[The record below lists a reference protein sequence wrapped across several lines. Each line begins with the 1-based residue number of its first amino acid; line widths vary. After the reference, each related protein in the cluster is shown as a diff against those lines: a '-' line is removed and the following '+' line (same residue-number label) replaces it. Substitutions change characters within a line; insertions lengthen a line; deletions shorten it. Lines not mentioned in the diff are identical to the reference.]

1 MKRKIDFILTLIPL
15 GPSGAYNFRLQAV
28 GNGWAPG
35 YYSPLASYI
44 DGSRAIM
51 KAREH
56 ASRIALSAGAR
67 IGRFRITEDPAEDA
81 NSVGQV
87 GPVGRVGQSQGPK

>member
-1 MKRKIDFILTLIPL
+1 MRKRINFTLNLIPL
-15 GPSGAYNFRLQAV
+15 ASGGWNFELQAV
-28 GNGWAPG
+28 GSGITPG

-44 DGSRAIM
+44 DEERAIM

-67 IGRFRITEDPAEDA
+67 IGRFRITEA
-81 NSVGQV
+81 
-87 GPVGRVGQSQGPK
+87 

>member
-1 MKRKIDFILTLIPL
+1 MKRRIDFILTLIPL

-51 KAREH
+51 KAHEHAGRIAREH
-56 ASRIALSAGAR
+56 GAVV
-67 IGRFRITEDPAEDA
+67 GKFRITA
-81 NSVGQV
+81 GTL
-87 GPVGRVGQSQGPK
+87 